1 MVGDSVV
8 IEGVRTYVENT
19 GSFLCQ
25 FYKKKKKV
33 LKLNAFPKM
42 SVVTVRH
49 VCKVVLAT
57 IGQSNG
63 MFAKWYA

>member
-25 FYKKKKKV
+25 FYKKKKKS
-33 LKLNAFPKM
+33 F
-42 SVVTVRH
+42 VVKRVSKDER
-49 VCKVVLAT
+49 
-57 IGQSNG
+57 G
-63 MFAKWYA
+63 YR